1 MVYGKTLSQ
10 LIGELERLPGVGPK
24 SAQRLAFH
32 ILRLPIEETQRLANS
47 ITEARKRVCFCEN
60 CFNLTEEPLC
70 EMCRDPRRDTTVIA
84 VVAGP
89 RDVAAMERT
98 GEFRGLYHVLHGLI
112 SPMEGIGPEQLHID
126 HLIERVS
133 DQGVTEVIMATNPT
147 VEGDTTALYLARLLK
162 PFGPRISRIAYGMP
176 VGGDLDYADQATVIS
191 ALQFRREL

>member
-70 EMCRDPRRDTTVIA
+70 EMCRDPRRDTTIIA

>member
-1 MVYGKTLSQ
+1 
-10 LIGELERLPGVGPK
+10 
-24 SAQRLAFH
+24 
-32 ILRLPIEETQRLANS
+32 
-47 ITEARKRVCFCEN
+47 
-60 CFNLTEEPLC
+60 
-70 EMCRDPRRDTTVIA
+70 MCRDPRRDTTIIA

>member
-1 MVYGKTLSQ
+1 
-10 LIGELERLPGVGPK
+10 
-24 SAQRLAFH
+24 
-32 ILRLPIEETQRLANS
+32 
-47 ITEARKRVCFCEN
+47 
-60 CFNLTEEPLC
+60 
-70 EMCRDPRRDTTVIA
+70 
-84 VVAGP
+84 
-89 RDVAAMERT
+89 
-98 GEFRGLYHVLHGLI
+98 
-112 SPMEGIGPEQLHID
+112 MEGIGPEQLHID